1 MYLLYTHNK
10 KIETEQKKFVINSLM
25 NSFPQSKFFCIND
38 KIYAKN
44 KFNISAIKK
53 SCVKLIK
60 LTLSSNPKNVI
71 FYQRSD
77 KKYFKNPVIELKK
90 KKQITKIAEGI
101 FQYQGEF
108 LKIFRAT
115 NKYFFDLAINKYKAI
130 DQENPVLWPLDLY
143 NKINYFS
150 DFPQQILMISGLKK
164 NYKNYK
170 FFSRK
175 YGGKKKFKNI
185 KLSNHFRNSEYGLQ
199 PAVCDNCYYAL
210 QNLKFYKNT
219 IYTTY
224 NKVFRDEKSNFDNL
238 DRLISFSVRDIMFVG
253 DKKFVLKIRDELIK
267 SIKKFF
273 SISKLNCTIEVAN
286 DPFFISNVEKK
297 IYQDA
302 LDLKYEILADIPFL
316 KKKIAVGSINFHL
329 NIFGKAFK
337 ISNKGKSIF
346 SGCIGIGFERLLL
359 ALYSQHGTNLKLW
372 PKNFKKLIKI
382 IP

>member
-53 SCVKLIK
+53 SCVILIK

-143 NKINYFS
+143 NKINYF
-150 DFPQQILMISGLKK
+150 L
-164 NYKNYK
+164 
-170 FFSRK
+170 
-175 YGGKKKFKNI
+175 
-185 KLSNHFRNSEYGLQ
+185 E
-199 PAVCDNCYYAL
+199 
-210 QNLKFYKNT
+210 
-219 IYTTY
+219 IY
-224 NKVFRDEKSNFDNL
+224 
-238 DRLISFSVRDIMFVG
+238 
-253 DKKFVLKIRDELIK
+253 
-267 SIKKFF
+267 
-273 SISKLNCTIEVAN
+273 
-286 DPFFISNVEKK
+286 
-297 IYQDA
+297 
-302 LDLKYEILADIPFL
+302 
-316 KKKIAVGSINFHL
+316 
-329 NIFGKAFK
+329 
-337 ISNKGKSIF
+337 
-346 SGCIGIGFERLLL
+346 
-359 ALYSQHGTNLKLW
+359 
-372 PKNFKKLIKI
+372 
-382 IP
+382 